1 MVDRVKPQEW
11 VLPNR
16 VGFPEWTYKTFN
28 TDRYATKR
36 TSMFIQQRLV
46 RDFLQKPSPYRGLFF
61 YHGLGSGKTCSAIA
75 ATEAYSFSGRKVVI
89 MLPASLAQNY
99 LNELM
104 SCGNLARWSAVTLDT
119 DVAADAAILAVLK
132 KTFHYGADLLRTT
145 IIDQEGLKRAKAKK
159 HAKAPT
165 KMQVWFPWMPRMPDT
180 DVTAEAR
187 GKAKAGFIPLF
198 DSARCDVY
206 NIRYKRL
213 EEEQREKVDKTLKHI
228 LPHLYHFIKY
238 NGLSQ
243 KLLDTYTPT
252 FFDNSIIVIDEAHNF
267 ISQSTHIGT
276 LNYRLYQHIR
286 AARNSRIILLSGTP
300 AINHPIEIA
309 AALNLLR
316 GDLRVLE
323 LTKPSDAPFPTSAE
337 VAAALQGRKLNGAS
351 LDRYIDDVVLLP
363 GEHKIRIVLL
373 PHGFVRKEGA
383 AQAQVNNIEVQ
394 NKSWGMSPDAF
405 EKRLTE
411 LFAPT
416 AKAKAL
422 HYDAYPKTAE
432 TFNELFL
439 DVSDPLKPKMQEQD
453 LFMRRALG
461 LVSYLTNV
469 NEGDDEN
476 TATYPTV
483 LPERVIEVPMSAH
496 QFEAYEK
503 NRKKELEMEQS
514 QAKRKGSGRVDPFAK
529 VSSVYRA
536 FSRMTCNFAF
546 PKELNRPFPRD
557 MRAAAKQMDVAED
570 DEAEEEAAQPK
581 AKASENAYEKAMQQT
596 MDKLKERSAEYLTVD
611 ALTES
616 YSPKMAKALE
626 DIVESPGKVLFYS
639 QFRTIEGVGVFRQ
652 VLLQAGW
659 AEIVV
664 NNSRQSGQGQ
674 AANNTW
680 KVTGQ
685 AGPNGSALTLAEL
698 FAPAYD
704 QKRFVIFNSDRQKTE
719 VLMRIFNGQLDL
731 LPPYLRRTLEP
742 FMGTVKPANLRGE
755 KCKMMMVTQS
765 GAEGISLKHVRR
777 VIILEPF
784 WNKVRIDQVIGRA
797 ARRFSHTDLPLIE
810 RNVEVRI
817 YTSVFTP
824 EQIAKSFTIATHER
838 GISSDTH
845 IAMTAANK
853 DRILGEFLTSLK
865 RASVDCTILA
875 KTNQTSASDAC
886 YSFPRRQPRSDLAFV
901 ADIAED
907 RQKAAALARRT
918 VAIQVSGRVVNAK
931 GIGKVVMLPDDP
943 RMYDYEA
950 YKHGRVLMPAQS

>member
-1 MVDRVKPQEW
+1 
-11 VLPNR
+11 
-16 VGFPEWTYKTFN
+16 
-28 TDRYATKR
+28 
-36 TSMFIQQRLV
+36 
-46 RDFLQKPSPYRGLFF
+46 
-61 YHGLGSGKTCSAIA
+61 
-75 ATEAYSFSGRKVVI
+75 
-89 MLPASLAQNY
+89 
-99 LNELM
+99 
-104 SCGNLARWSAVTLDT
+104 VTLDT
-119 DVAADAAILAVLK
+119 DVPADAAILAVLK
-132 KTFHYGADLLRTT
+132 KTFHYGADFLRTS
-145 IIDQEGLKRAKAKK
+145 ILDQEALKKAKAKK
-159 HAKAPT
+159 AAKVPT

-180 DVTAEAR
+180 DVTVDAR

-206 NIRYKRL
+206 NVRYKRL
-213 EEEQREKVDKTLKHI
+213 EEDQRDKVDKTLKHI

-243 KLLDTYTPT
+243 KLLETHSST

-286 AARNSRIILLSGTP
+286 AARNCRIILLSGTP

-316 GDLRVLE
+316 GDMRVLE
-323 LTKPSDAPFPTSAE
+323 LTKPSDAPFPTSVE
-337 VAAALQGRKLNGAS
+337 VAAQLQGRKLNGAS

-373 PHGFVRKEGA
+373 PHGFVRKEGPLPA
-383 AQAQVNNIEVQ
+383 SIEVQ
-394 NKSWGMSPDAF
+394 NKTWGMSPDAF

-416 AKAKAL
+416 ANAKAL

-439 DVSDPLKPKMQEQD
+439 DVSDPIKPKMQEQD

-469 NEGDDEN
+469 NEGTDEEE
-476 TATYPTV
+476 ATYPTV

-503 NRKKELEMEQS
+503 NRMKELKMEQS

-557 MRAAAKQMDVAED
+557 MRAAAKQMDVAE
-570 DEAEEEAAQPK
+570 EEGEEGEEEAEAVAGPSQAK
-581 AKASENAYEKAMQQT
+581 AKAKAGDNAYEKAMQET
-596 MDKLKERSAEYLTVD
+596 MDKLNERSADYLTID

-626 DIVESPGKVLFYS
+626 DIQESPGKVLFYS

-664 NNSRQSGQGQ
+664 GK
-674 AANNTW
+674 AANNAAATTKNAW
-680 KVTGQ
+680 KVTGK
-685 AGPNGSALTLAEL
+685 AGPNGNALTLAEL

-742 FMGTVKPANLRGE
+742 FVGTSKPANLRGD
-755 KCKMMMVTQS
+755 KCKLMMVTQS

-777 VIILEPF
+777 VLILEPF

-797 ARRFSHTDLPLIE
+797 ARRFSHTDLPLTE

-865 RASVDCTILA
+865 RAAVDCTILA

-886 YSFPRRQPRSDLAFV
+886 YSFPRRQPRSDMAFA

-918 VAIQVSGRVVNAK
+918 VDVQVQGRVVTVR
-931 GIGKVVMLPDDP
+931 GLGKVVMLPDDP
-943 RMYDYEA
+943 RMYDYDA
-950 YKHGRVLMPAQS
+950 YKHGRVLMPVRVRPPPN